1 MRETTRRQHEYQYNV
16 EIIIG
21 FGYQILVAKNVSQF
35 EMASFESGA
44 SPPLRVRFSSKEKLA
59 TPLMAYRPPAPQGRP
74 PPPAGRAPP
83 ARNMFPPPAPGGGRF
98 NSPQSSPM
106 RRGFSEGGPGLQR
119 PQHTQERET
128 QRATRQAV
136 QQESYLKA
144 GRSGMR
150 RFSSTAMPHLHN
162 HQDEDEDEDDDERV
176 AVHKEILNLDDKIR
190 EMYMEVKGHVKSIK
204 KLQRDT
210 DKKYH
215 INYDDDNRGPR
226 RKACPEFDVDT
237 LKANVRTQLDPLT
250 QTITN
255 IFHKEKKWF
264 ATPFEFDFPHSGS
277 SSPNPTISLVVNDK
291 RGDRTKYPFDATSR
305 PAILPD
311 EEGYH
316 HNEKKTIKRSKTV
329 RNKEELHMFTP
340 YGDTVPLIFD
350 TKLQCEAMKNT
361 INLIIETCQQYKN
374 DLQDFNNQPEADEK
388 DPQEYADEAQCFEA
402 YGAGLYDAVVGES
415 ASFEIRAKDPD
426 NNDLSLEEMQ
436 CLVPSYEVFDE
447 YGDSYWTEGHG
458 GSSHRLNIQLFTMT
472 EQEYKDGD
480 YSR

>member
-1 MRETTRRQHEYQYNV
+1 MSN
-16 EIIIG
+16 
-21 FGYQILVAKNVSQF
+21 
-35 EMASFESGA
+35 
-44 SPPLRVRFSSKEKLA
+44 
-59 TPLMAYRPPAPQGRP
+59 RPPPPQGRP
-74 PPPAGRAPP
+74 PPPGSRAAPP
-83 ARNMFPPPAPGGGRF
+83 ARNMFPPPSASGGGRF

-128 QRATRQAV
+128 QRVTRQAA

-150 RFSSTAMPHLHN
+150 RFSSTAMPHLHS
-162 HQDEDEDEDDDERV
+162 QTASYEDEDEDEYDDTA

-190 EMYMEVKGHVKSIK
+190 EMYMGVKSHVKSIK

-215 INYDDDNRGPR
+215 INYSDDHGPR
-226 RKACPEFDVDT
+226 RKACPEFDVET
-237 LKANVRTQLDPLT
+237 LQENVRRQLDPLT
-250 QTITN
+250 QSVDN

-264 ATPFEFDFPHSGS
+264 ATPFSFEFPHSGS
-277 SSPNPTISLVVNDK
+277 SSHNPIISLVLNDK
-291 RGDRTKYPFDATSR
+291 RGDRTKYPFDANSGFAKFPT
-305 PAILPD
+305 

-316 HNEKKTIKRSKTV
+316 HNEKKTKKRSKTV

-350 TKLQCEAMKNT
+350 TKMQCNAMKET
-361 INLIIETCQQYKN
+361 INLIIQTCKQYK
-374 DLQDFNNQPEADEK
+374 DDMQDFNNQPEFDEK
-388 DPQEYADEAQCFEA
+388 DSQEYADEAQCFEA

-436 CLVPSYEVFDE
+436 CLIPSYEVFDE
-447 YGDSYWTEGHG
+447 YGESFWTEGHG
-458 GSSHRLNIQLFTMT
+458 GSSNRLNIQLFTMT